1 MTLQLLRSTEPAQPA
16 QPIHPANAR
25 SAHETFLPTPE
36 ATVQYRYIH
45 GYKRAFIHCG
55 RGPAVL
61 LIHGIGDCSD
71 TWKDVIPGLARN
83 YTVIAPDLLGHG
95 RSDKPRADYS
105 VGAYANGMRDLLSV
119 LGIDRVTVVGHSLG
133 GGVAMQFGYQYPERC
148 ERLVL
153 VSSGGVCPEVNSLL
167 RLAAAPNA
175 DLVLPLLAWP
185 GTRAL
190 SHLLF
195 KLMRRIDS
203 DLGVDAVDLM
213 RMFDTMPDLTARRA
227 FVRTLRSVVDWRGQA
242 ITMLDRCYLT
252 QGMPTLLVWGTR
264 DAVIP
269 SHHADIA
276 HAAMPGSR
284 LEMFEGAGHF
294 PFRADAPR
302 FLSVLHDF
310 ISKTDAASYSSG
322 EWREAL
328 RRGPPDRKPATL
340 AH

>member
-1 MTLQLLRSTEPAQPA
+1 
-16 QPIHPANAR
+16 
-25 SAHETFLPTPE
+25 
-36 ATVQYRYIH
+36 
-45 GYKRAFIHCG
+45 
-55 RGPAVL
+55 
-61 LIHGIGDCSD
+61 
-71 TWKDVIPGLARN
+71 
-83 YTVIAPDLLGHG
+83 
-95 RSDKPRADYS
+95 
-105 VGAYANGMRDLLSV
+105 
-119 LGIDRVTVVGHSLG
+119 
-133 GGVAMQFGYQYPERC
+133 
-148 ERLVL
+148 
-153 VSSGGVCPEVNSLL
+153 VCPEVNSLL
-167 RLAAAPNA
+167 RLVAAPNA
-175 DLVLPLLAWP
+175 DLILPLLAWP

-322 EWREAL
+322 EWREVL